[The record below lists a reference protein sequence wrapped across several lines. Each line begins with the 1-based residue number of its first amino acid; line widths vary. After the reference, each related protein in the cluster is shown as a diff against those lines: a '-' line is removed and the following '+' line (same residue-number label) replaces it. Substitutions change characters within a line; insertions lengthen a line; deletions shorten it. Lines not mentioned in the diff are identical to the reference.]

1 MDSSV
6 GLADSGVEIL
16 IVEDSPTQAEQL
28 KQLLE
33 ENRFRVAVASNGKKG
48 LEEARR
54 RKPTLVISDILMPE
68 MDGFTLCKGIKS
80 DETLKDMPVL
90 LLTSLSSPHDVV
102 RGLECGADN
111 FIRKPYDERYLL
123 ARIKY
128 ILVNRELRR
137 NERMQAGV
145 VMRVAGQTH
154 IITSERQQI
163 LDLLISTYEQAIS
176 INEELQHREQEIVRS
191 NLWLKGLYNIAK
203 ALNRCT
209 TEQQVADQ
217 VLDMALELPDIQAGW
232 VVLHEGATGFRTVCS
247 RGLPPALEGPG
258 ALEGDCLCRRKLL
271 SGELSHTVNLLEC
284 ERLQKAKGDIGGFRL
299 HVSVPL
305 RIGER
310 PLGVINL
317 LGANLRPTD
326 DRHIAI
332 LNGVGN
338 QIGIALERARLHGRL
353 EDLVEER
360 TSALTAEIA
369 ERKRAEIALR
379 QSEARKGAIVEAA
392 MDAIITMN
400 HEGCITEFNSAAERM
415 FGSERAR
422 VLGKPMAELI
432 IPPSLRDRHKRGLA
446 HYLAT
451 GEGPVLGTRVE
462 MSAMRA
468 DGTEFPVEL
477 AITRVPLEGPP
488 MFTGS
493 IRDITE
499 RKKAET
505 TRQALYRASLE
516 IQEPLELQE
525 RLNRLLQAAQ
535 TVLELD
541 RVNILLADPEEQW
554 LQAVASLGAE
564 ETLEKIRIPIGPT
577 GGALAHAFRTQE
589 AVVWDGRK
597 PVPASL
603 RLQPPFDRIKALRSR
618 AFVAV
623 PLVVQGRSIGV
634 LAADRRQR
642 RLPLDAATQEMLQ
655 LFATQAALAIE
666 QARLYEA
673 QRMAAIQL
681 EARVEDR
688 TRELQATMLLLES
701 ASKHKSEFLANMSH
715 ELRTPLNA
723 IIGFSELLQT
733 QQHGALSDKQTRFV
747 ENVLSSGRH
756 LLQII
761 NDLLDLSK
769 IEAGK
774 VELRL
779 GPVQVADL
787 VEGGRAV
794 VSAQAAEKQ
803 LDVATHLEPGLPAIW
818 ADPLRLKQVL
828 LNLLSNAIKFTHPG
842 GRITVSAKRGRA
854 GDRSPVPGERR
865 GTRGDWIEIA
875 VADTG
880 IGIRAEDLDRLF
892 KEFVQLES
900 VLDRSRQG
908 TGLGLAI
915 TRKLVELHG
924 GGIWVESE
932 FGKGSTFTVRLPV
945 EQGERGE
952 VTPT

>member
-68 MDGFTLCKGIKS
+68 MDGFTLCKSIKS

-111 FIRKPYDERYLL
+111 FIRKPYEEKYLL
-123 ARIKY
+123 ARINY
-128 ILVNRELRR
+128 ILANRELRR

-154 IITSERQQI
+154 VITSERQQI
-163 LDLLISTYEQAIS
+163 LDLLISTYEQAVH
-176 INEELQHREQEIVRS
+176 INEDLSAREKELAEYYQ
-191 NLWLKGLYNIAK
+191 WLGGLYRIAK
-203 ALNRCT
+203 ALNQATSAHEVVEHALER
-209 TEQQVADQ
+209 
-217 VLDMALELPDIQAGW
+217 ALELPGIRGGW
-232 VVLHEGATGFRTVCS
+232 ISLREGDSGFRVGS
-247 RGLPPALEGPG
+247 ARGLPLALQDPR
-258 ALEGDCLCRRKLL
+258 AFEGDCLCRRKLL
-271 SGELSHTVNLLEC
+271 SGELTQMINIIEC
-284 ERLQKAKGDIGGFRL
+284 ERLRKAEVDTGGVRVHASIPLWIGDRTLGIMNLVGPQQGGI
-299 HVSVPL
+299 S
-305 RIGER
+305 
-310 PLGVINL
+310 
-317 LGANLRPTD
+317 
-326 DRHIAI
+326 DRHVMI

-353 EDLVEER
+353 ESLVEER

-369 ERKRAEIALR
+369 DRERAEIALR

-392 MDAIITMN
+392 MDAIVTID
-400 HEGCITEFNSAAERM
+400 HEGCITEFNPAAERM
-415 FGSERAR
+415 FGYARAG
-422 VLGKPMAELI
+422 VLGKPMADLI

-446 HYLAT
+446 RYLAT
-451 GEGPVLGTRVE
+451 GEGFVLGKRVE

-468 DGTEFPVEL
+468 DGTEFPAEL
-477 AITRVPLEGPP
+477 AITRIPLEGPP

-499 RKKAET
+499 RKQAET
-505 TRQALYRASLE
+505 TRHALYRASLQ
-516 IQEPLELQE
+516 IQEPLVLRE
-525 RLNRLLQAAQ
+525 RLDRLLQ
-535 TVLELD
+535 TVHEILQLD
-541 RVNILLADPEEQW
+541 RVNILLSDPEERW
-554 LQAVASLGAE
+554 LQAVASLGVDEPAE
-564 ETLEKIRIPIGPT
+564 SIRVPIGPA
-577 GGALAHAFRTQE
+577 GGALAHAFRSQE
-589 AVVWDGRK
+589 AVILDGRT

-603 RLQPPFDRIKALRSR
+603 RLQSPFDEIKALRSR
-618 AFVAV
+618 AFVVV

-634 LAADRRQR
+634 LGADRRR
-642 RLPLDAATQEMLQ
+642 SRLPLDAATREMLQ
-655 LFATQAALAIE
+655 LFASQAALAIE

-688 TRELQATMLLLES
+688 TRDLQEAMRLLEA
-701 ASKHKSEFLANMSH
+701 ASRHKSEFLANMSH

-723 IIGFSELLQT
+723 IIGFSELLGT
-733 QQHGALSDKQTRFV
+733 QQHGPLSDKQVRFV
-747 ENVLSSGRH
+747 ENVLTSGRH

-803 LDVATHLEPGLPAIW
+803 LDVATRLEPGLPAIW

-828 LNLLSNAIKFTHPG
+828 LNLLSNAVKFTHPG

-854 GDRSPVPGERR
+854 GDRSPVPGDRH
-865 GTRGDWIEIA
+865 GPRGDWIEIA

-900 VLDRSRQG
+900 ALDRSRQG

-915 TRKLVELHG
+915 TKRLVELHG

-932 FGKGSTFTVRLPV
+932 FGKGSTFTVRLPL
-945 EQGERGE
+945 EQGGQKG
-952 VTPT
+952 VTPP